1 MSITD
6 DVVICQRKIIIS
18 SRTNER
24 YHNSRKCIRYT
35 PPQWPFII
43 GVGGALDK
51 LGAETKEMTSASA
64 HYLGYD

>member
-24 YHNSRKCIRYT
+24 YHNSRK

>member
-24 YHNSRKCIRYT
+24 YHNSYT